1 MNIRQATT
9 ADFET
14 ITGWLAAARL
24 PVADLTIDDMQHFL
38 LAEAAD
44 VPVGTIGLEPF
55 DSVGLLRS
63 LVVVP
68 HSQGGGAGRRLVAA
82 LESHATT
89 GGMRELWLLTTDAD
103 AYFTQLGYEV
113 VSRENAPENIQQTT
127 EFAKLCP
134 ADAIVMRK
142 RLRG

>member
-1 MNIRQATT
+1 MNIRQATA

-14 ITGWLAAARL
+14 VTGWLAAARL
-24 PVADLTIDDMQHFL
+24 PVADLSIEDMQHFL
-38 LAEAAD
+38 LAEADD

-55 DSVGLLRS
+55 DGAGLLRS

-82 LESHATT
+82 LERHAVTQ
-89 GGMRELWLLTTDAD
+89 GMRELWLLTTDAD

-113 VSRENAPENIQQTT
+113 APRENAPESIQQTT

-134 ADAIVMRK
+134 ADAIVMCK
-142 RLRG
+142 RL